1 MTAETD
7 RPITFAFAE
16 ALIETF
22 YATQERTAQGAEA
35 YLKVLQESQKSN
47 RDLALTML
55 HQMQEVQRLSLQYIR
70 ESARTGNEALTDFI
84 RVQDEVQRE
93 VKDRL
98 DKQVTEVEKVAKDA
112 AK

>member
-1 MTAETD
+1 MKPETD
-7 RPITFAFAE
+7 KTVSYAFAE
-16 ALIETF
+16 TLIETF
-22 YATQERTAQGAEA
+22 YATQERTAKVAEA

-55 HQMQEVQRLSLQYIR
+55 KQMQDVQTLSLEYVR

-93 VKDRL
+93 VKDRF
-98 DKQVTEVEKVAKDA
+98 DQGVTEMEKVAKAA